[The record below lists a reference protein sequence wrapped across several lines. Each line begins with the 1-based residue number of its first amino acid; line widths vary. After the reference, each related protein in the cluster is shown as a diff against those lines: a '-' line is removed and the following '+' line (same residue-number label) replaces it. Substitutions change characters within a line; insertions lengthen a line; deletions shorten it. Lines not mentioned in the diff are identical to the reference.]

1 MFATPVIYPAS
12 FVIERYRWLTEINPL
27 AAIIETFRR
36 ACLGEGIST
45 NHLLMYS
52 LLLLLPLLVLGV
64 TMYLRAE
71 RTFVD
76 TV

>member
-1 MFATPVIYPAS
+1 
-12 FVIERYRWLTEINPL
+12 
-27 AAIIETFRR
+27 
-36 ACLGEGIST
+36 
-45 NHLLMYS
+45 MYS